1 MTDPVDPIRE
11 AFEQSSVSLA
21 NVIQQTDGLG
31 NRSHVVTLAGAL
43 DVFTQGWHA
52 GRADLLAEQEAAEP
66 VAWLERKTGMATA
79 DPTTKDRYHGDYQP
93 LYAHPPAQPA
103 ITDEQVMTLAYA
115 HRITSLGYRG
125 VLAFARALLERK
137 P

>member
-52 GRADLLAEQEAAEP
+52 GRADLLAEQAKAVPFRPPNFEETLDMMELTGGSFVRALAAAMYRADAP
-66 VAWLERKTGMATA
+66 NRAKLVA
-79 DPTTKDRYHGDYQP
+79 
-93 LYAHPPAQPA
+93 
-103 ITDEQVMTLAYA
+103 
-115 HRITSLGYRG
+115 
-125 VLAFARALLERK
+125 AFPEYLREYSARALLERK
-137 P
+137 